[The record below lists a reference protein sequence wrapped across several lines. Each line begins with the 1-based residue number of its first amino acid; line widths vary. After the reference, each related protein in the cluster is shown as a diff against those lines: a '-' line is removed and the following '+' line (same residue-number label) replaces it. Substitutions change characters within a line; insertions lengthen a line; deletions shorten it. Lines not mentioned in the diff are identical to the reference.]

1 MTKMCRSFL
10 ESKNKHKV
18 TLIPAELVAPLNQ
31 YEIKKLINNIKSKDM
46 MIKIEKSFAVHYF
59 FGSWL
64 NQIIS

>member
-1 MTKMCRSFL
+1 MTTRVYEK
-10 ESKNKHKV
+10 SKNKHKV

-31 YEIKKLINNIKSKDM
+31 YEIKKLINNIRSKNM

-64 NQIIS
+64 NQINS